1 MGIIIT
7 VSYAVLLSHSM
18 SRIRID
24 VAAITASIEG
34 YGILSDVG

>member
-24 VAAITASIEG
+24 VAAITASIEVS
-34 YGILSDVG
+34 GIPSYIG

>member
-18 SRIRID
+18 SHVRID
-24 VAAITASIEG
+24 VAASTASIQS
-34 YGILSDVG
+34 YGVLSDVG